1 MGNYSLGE
9 FLPALVF
16 GSLCFVWGSTWLA
29 IKVGLGSL
37 PPLLF
42 AGIRFVI
49 AWGLLLAYALVMR
62 IKFPGDKTS
71 WRVMLFLGVTQIALP
86 YALVFWGEQ
95 YVTAGLAAVLFAT
108 VPFFVALFAHF
119 IVPDER
125 LTTWKLSGILVSFIG
140 VIIIFSRELMVTD
153 NSFWGGLALIVGA
166 GSAGCAN
173 VVGKK
178 YSRSINPIVNVVVQ
192 MGVGALL
199 LMAGGILFERE
210 VSLNFSQTSLL
221 MVLYLAVIGSAF
233 AFVALYWLFAR
244 MEVTRVS
251 LFTFITPIVA
261 VVLGW
266 LMLGEK
272 VGLNVVVGGSLIL
285 VGVVLVNQMLR
296 TTRKI

>member
-1 MGNYSLGE
+1 MRNNGLGE
-9 FLPALVF
+9 FLPVLVF

-37 PPLLF
+37 PPLFF
-42 AGIRFVI
+42 AGMRFVI
-49 AWGLLLAYALVMR
+49 AWSLLLIYALAMK
-62 IKFPGDKTS
+62 IEFPRGKAT
-71 WRVMLFLGVTQIALP
+71 WRVMLFLGLTQITLP

-119 IVPDER
+119 IIPGER
-125 LTTWKLSGILVSFIG
+125 LTAWKLSGILVSFIG
-140 VIIIFSRELMVTD
+140 VTIIFSRELMVTN

-178 YSRSINPIVNVVVQ
+178 HSLSINPIVNVVAQ
-192 MGVGALL
+192 MGIGALL
-199 LMAGGILFERE
+199 LTAGGVVFERE
-210 VSLNFSQTSLL
+210 VPMNFNPTSLFA
-221 MVLYLAVIGSAF
+221 VLYLAVAGSAF
-233 AFVALYWLFAR
+233 AFVALYWLFTR

-266 LMLGEK
+266 LVLGEE
-272 VGLNVVVGGSLIL
+272 VDLNVAVGGSLIL
-285 VGVVLVNQMLR
+285 VGVILVNKMSK
-296 TTRKI
+296 THRKL

>member
-1 MGNYSLGE
+1 MENYGLGE

-37 PPLLF
+37 SPLFF

-49 AWGLLLAYALVMR
+49 AFGLLLSYALAMK
-62 IKFPGDKTS
+62 IKFPRDKAS
-71 WRVMLFLGVTQIALP
+71 WRVMLFLGVTQITLP

-119 IVPDER
+119 IIPDER
-125 LTTWKLSGILVSFIG
+125 LTAWKLSGSLVSFIG
-140 VIIIFSRELMVTD
+140 VIIIFSRELMATA
-153 NSFWGGLALIVGA
+153 NSFWGGLALIFGA

-178 YSRSINPIVNVVVQ
+178 YSQSVNPIVNVVVQ

-199 LMAGGILFERE
+199 LTVGGTLFERE
-210 VSLNFSQTSLL
+210 VSLNFGQTPLL
-221 MVLYLAVIGSAF
+221 MTLYLAVIGSAF
-233 AFVALYWLFAR
+233 AFVALYWLLAR

-251 LFTFITPIVA
+251 LFSFITPIVA

-266 LMLGEK
+266 LILGEK

-285 VGVVLVNQMLR
+285 IGVVLVNQKAR
-296 TTRKI
+296 TSRKI

>member
-9 FLPALVF
+9 SLPALVF

-49 AWGLLLAYALVMR
+49 AWGLLLAYAMAMR
-62 IKFPGDKTS
+62 IKFPRDKTS
-71 WRVMLFLGVTQIALP
+71 WRVMLFLSVTQITLP

-95 YVTAGLAAVLFAT
+95 YTTAGLAAVLFAT
-108 VPFFVALFAHF
+108 VPFFVALFAHS
-119 IVPDER
+119 IIPNER
-125 LTTWKLSGILVSFIG
+125 LTAWKLSGIIVSFIG
-140 VIIIFSRELMVTD
+140 VTIIFSRELMVTD
-153 NSFWGGLALIVGA
+153 NSFWGGVALIVGA

-178 YSRSINPIVNVVVQ
+178 FSRSINPIVNVVVQ

-199 LMAGGILFERE
+199 LMVGGILFERE
-210 VSLNFSQTSLL
+210 VPLNIGQTSLL
-221 MVLYLAVIGSAF
+221 AVLYLAVAGSAF
-233 AFVALYWLFAR
+233 AFVALYWLFTR
-244 MEVTRVS
+244 IEVTRVS
-251 LFTFITPIVA
+251 LFSFITPIVA

-266 LMLGEK
+266 LILGEK
-272 VGLNVVVGGSLIL
+272 IDLNVALGGSLIL
-285 VGVVLVNQMLR
+285 VGVILVNQMPIKSHR
-296 TTRKI
+296 R

>member
-1 MGNYSLGE
+1 MGSYSLGE
-9 FLPALVF
+9 LLPALAF

-49 AWGLLLAYALVMR
+49 ASGLLLTYALAM
-62 IKFPGDKTS
+62 KMEFPKDKTS
-71 WRVMLFLGVTQIALP
+71 WQVMLFLGLTQITIP

-95 YVTAGLAAVLFAT
+95 YTTAGLSAVLFAT
-108 VPFFVALFAHF
+108 VPFFVALFAYF
-119 IVPDER
+119 TIPDER
-125 LTTWKLSGILVSFIG
+125 LTALKLTGILVSFIG
-140 VIIIFSRELMVTD
+140 VTIIFSRELMATD

-178 YSRSINPIVNVVVQ
+178 YSQSINPIVNVVVQ

-199 LMAGGILFERE
+199 LMVGGIILERGIPL
-210 VSLNFSQTSLL
+210 SFDQTSIFA
-221 MVLYLAVIGSAF
+221 VLYLALAGSAF
-233 AFVALYWLFAR
+233 AFVALYWLFTR

-261 VVLGW
+261 VILGW
-266 LMLGEK
+266 LILGERMD
-272 VGLNVVVGGSLIL
+272 LNVAVGGSLIL
-285 VGVVLVNQMLR
+285 VGVILVNQMPKKN
-296 TTRKI
+296 RKL